1 MFIEIFLFFEN
12 GGTSPKSSEHAYLHW
27 QALRVR
33 MGWQA
38 LRVRNPEGGHNDIY
52 NITGSRTGKHNGKT
66 KWETT
71 EKNEKWK
78 K

>member
-38 LRVRNPEGGHNDIY
+38 LRVRNPEGGHNDI
-52 NITGSRTGKHNGKT
+52 I
-66 KWETT
+66 
-71 EKNEKWK
+71 
-78 K
+78 